1 MFLSAIVCVLTID
14 SRLFFTRI
22 KPRTSLPASLYSYI
36 TLSGTLDGILISTAS
51 FPKAM
56 IATTASVHM
65 KPDIERLRKIY
76 MDNPPERMTS
86 RDIRRTS
93 KDEVRDMDYFLN
105 GEDPFGGEFKEE
117 DFYIFIF

>member
-1 MFLSAIVCVLTID
+1 
-14 SRLFFTRI
+14 
-22 KPRTSLPASLYSYI
+22 
-36 TLSGTLDGILISTAS
+36 
-51 FPKAM
+51 M

-76 MDNPPERMTS
+76 MDNPPERMMTS

-93 KDEVRDMDYFLN
+93 KDDLRDMDYFLN
-105 GEDPFGGEFKEE
+105 GEDSFGGEFKEE